1 MFVIS
6 RVSEIAL
13 PNSDQ
18 INEFTI
24 FRAASYGDVEKDSFP

>member
-6 RVSEIAL
+6 RVSEIVL

-18 INEFTI
+18 INESS
-24 FRAASYGDVEKDSFP
+24 RSSKLPVKVM